1 VRSNGQLIVRTTVE
15 PELVADL
22 VEFVRSVRGRAALD
36 GAARFSVPVPAGV
49 DEHTAYRELSMLLA
63 RWEARHPDVRV
74 EIVSRRPTSP
84 GPDERRLNAALHG
97 AIKEGWR
104 TKSD

>member
-1 VRSNGQLIVRTTVE
+1 VRTSVE

-22 VEFVRSVRGRAALD
+22 VDLVRSVRGRAALD
-36 GAARFSVPVPAGV
+36 GTDRFFVPVPPGV
-49 DEHTAYRELSMLLA
+49 DEHAAYVELSALLA

-74 EIVSRRPTSP
+74 EIVSRPPTRP
-84 GPDERRLNAALHG
+84 GPDERRLTAVLHG
-97 AIKEGWR
+97 AIKEEWR